1 MVLNI
6 SKGETDF
13 RKAQKSSVYFYQKI
27 ELKEGPENAP
37 VGDTFDTTQDVC
49 GQQRAGS

>member
-1 MVLNI
+1 MVLKI

-13 RKAQKSSVYFYQKI
+13 RKAQKPSVYFYKKI

-37 VGDTFDTTQDVC
+37 LGDTFDTTQDVC
-49 GQQRAGS
+49 GQQLGGS